1 MTLLTESE
9 LEKVSAAIHEV
20 EQKTDAELVTVL
32 AARADNYSYIP
43 TMWAAMLAL
52 LSPSLVTVLPFWVEM
67 NDIMLIQLGVF
78 IVLAILL
85 RWEPILVRII
95 PNQVKTWR
103 ASNLARRQFLENNLH
118 HTQAEVGVLIFVS
131 EIEHYVEIIAD
142 RGVSSHITDD
152 EWAEIVAA
160 MTDQVA
166 AGNTL
171 EGFLSCVDACGV
183 LLEKHLP
190 ATSAK
195 DELPNHMVVI

>member
-1 MTLLTESE
+1 
-9 LEKVSAAIHEV
+9 
-20 EQKTDAELVTVL
+20 
-32 AARADNYSYIP
+32 
-43 TMWAAMLAL
+43 
-52 LSPSLVTVLPFWVEM
+52 
-67 NDIMLIQLGVF
+67 
-78 IVLAILL
+78 VLAIIL
-85 RWEPILVRII
+85 RWQPILVRII

-152 EWAEIVAA
+152 EWAEIVSA

>member
-1 MTLLTESE
+1 LLTESE

-190 ATSAK
+190 ATSVK

>member
-67 NDIMLIQLGVF
+67 NEIMLIQLGVF

-85 RWEPILVRII
+85 RWQPILVRII

-118 HTQAEVGVLIFVS
+118 HTRSEVGVLIFVS

-142 RGVSSHITDD
+142 RGVSKHISDA
-152 EWAEIVAA
+152 EWAAIVST
-160 MTDQVA
+160 MTEKVA
-166 AGNTL
+166 KGETL
-171 EGFLSCVDACGV
+171 QGFLGCVEACGV
-183 LLEKHLP
+183 LLEQHVP

>member
-67 NDIMLIQLGVF
+67 NEIMLIKLGVF

>member
-67 NDIMLIQLGVF
+67 NEIMLIQLGVF

-85 RWEPILVRII
+85 RWQPILVRII

-142 RGVSSHITDD
+142 RGVSSHITDA
-152 EWAEIVAA
+152 EWAEIVSA

>member
-52 LSPSLVTVLPFWVEM
+52 LSPSLITVLPFWVEM
-67 NDIMLIQLGVF
+67 NEIMLIQLGVF

-85 RWEPILVRII
+85 RWQPILVRII

-142 RGVSSHITDD
+142 RGVSSHITDA
-152 EWAEIVAA
+152 EWAEIVSA

>member
-1 MTLLTESE
+1 MTLLTKSE

-52 LSPSLVTVLPFWVEM
+52 LSPSLVTVLPFWVEI

-85 RWEPILVRII
+85 RWQPILVRII

-152 EWAEIVAA
+152 EWAEIVSA

-171 EGFLSCVDACGV
+171 EGFLSCVNACGV

>member
-1 MTLLTESE
+1 MTLLTKSE

-85 RWEPILVRII
+85 RWQPILVRII

-152 EWAEIVAA
+152 EWAEIVSA

-171 EGFLSCVDACGV
+171 EGFLSCVNACGV

>member
-1 MTLLTESE
+1 MTLLTKSE

-52 LSPSLVTVLPFWVEM
+52 LSPSLVTVLPFWVEI

-85 RWEPILVRII
+85 RWQPILVRII

-152 EWAEIVAA
+152 EWAEIVSA